1 MRASR
6 SSLRGPLIFA
16 ALLVVAHS
24 ILVLRIAY
32 IVSHS
37 HGHELGMY
45 WVTPLALDIPTSF
58 LIADRISSNLYVPA
72 FLAIGLLHWG
82 VIGFIVGWIV
92 QSLWRRRRRYGVP
105 NTNNA
110 A

>member
-1 MRASR
+1 MRASL
-6 SSLRGPLIFA
+6 SSVRGPLIFA

-37 HGHELGMY
+37 RGNELGMY

-58 LIADRISSNLYVPA
+58 LIADRIRSEFYVPA
-72 FLAIGLLHWG
+72 FLTLGLVHWG
-82 VIGFIVGWIV
+82 VIGFIAGWIV
-92 QSLWRRRRRYGVP
+92 QSVWRWLRRSRFRHARD
-105 NTNNA
+105 A